1 MGFSA
6 RSSCLWITAPPLISW
21 VTLSYWLSLSEL
33 WSPHLKTLVLMI
45 QGVAFHYPELPLQHD
60 FHQPV
65 GTLWVTRLHYRK
77 IPTTET
83 KMLTSAPQ
91 ALSPTM
97 WAGNADTFSSSPCV
111 TIQAVTPLFVASRL
125 WFTLPLSSSL
135 HKEIIIIP
143 ASQLILCTPI
153 NAGSSNSLEGCAVRA
168 SLSNQR
174 GPTRTTLVH
183 SLPSSLA
190 LPLPNGSL
198 FCFSTA
204 QSWESSPWRS
214 HPVPFIEGSSP
225 RNFHSQHRMG

>member
-1 MGFSA
+1 MIFIS
-6 RSSCLWITAPPLISW
+6 LWGPCE
-21 VTLSYWLSLSEL
+21 SLVSTIGKYQPQKPKC
-33 WSPHLKTLVLMI
+33 SHLLLR
-45 QGVAFHYPELPLQHD
+45 HSLPLCE
-60 FHQPV
+60 
-65 GTLWVTRLHYRK
+65 L
-77 IPTTET
+77 E
-83 KMLTSAPQ
+83 MLTHSP
-91 ALSPTM
+91 ALPVLQSGQT
-97 WAGNADTFSSSPCV
+97 
-111 TIQAVTPLFVASRL
+111 VTPLFVAARL

-214 HPVPFIEGSSP
+214 HPVPFIEGSSR